1 MRYLPLFILLL
12 LACEST
18 PEVPPSETPS
28 FCDCRELH
36 YDHIYNVYHQGDPKQ
51 PFTGLCKDFYRGGFL
66 KKTCD
71 IKDGKY
77 HGFCKFYY
85 QDGTLKSSKAYEIGL
100 MTGDQKFYDESGT
113 LIYHAVFK
121 RNKLIEQ
128 VFPLKDSLN

>member
-1 MRYLPLFILLL
+1 MKYLPIIVLLILS
-12 LACEST
+12 CETT
-18 PEVPPSETPS
+18 PKEKISNPLT

-36 YDHIYNVYHQGDPKQ
+36 HDHVYNVFHQGDPKK
-51 PFTGLCKDFYRGGFL
+51 PFTGLCKDFYRGGIL
-66 KKTCD
+66 KKACD
-71 IKDGKY
+71 IKEGKY

-85 QDGTLKSSKAYEIGL
+85 QSGGLKSTKAYENGL

-113 LIYHAVFK
+113 LLYHAVFK